1 MWNKRDEQA
10 APGRPQSEPAR
21 PYTPPP
27 TGPQAQPPAPPR
39 PAAKQT
45 AAIGASM
52 SIKGDIR
59 TQEELFVDG
68 DVEGTLESKSLLTV
82 GPNGKV
88 KANIRAREVIVFGSV
103 RGNVEVTEKVAI
115 RDNGSVIGDI
125 KTAGISIDDGSYF
138 KGSIDIV
145 RPDVK
150 PITKPVKT
158 EAAAAGAAASAPAST
173 PAVPVGQ
180 A

>member
-1 MWNKRDEQA
+1 MWNKRDEQQ
-10 APGRPQSEPAR
+10 PTSGRPTMEPGR
-21 PYTPPP
+21 PYTPPTAATP
-27 TGPQAQPPAPPR
+27 QPVPPQAPPQAR
-39 PAAKQT
+39 PAAKQV

-52 SIKGDIR
+52 SIKGEIR

-68 DVEGTLESKSLLTV
+68 DVEGSLESKSLLTV

-88 KANIRAREVIVFGSV
+88 RANIKAREVVVFGSV
-103 RGNVEVTEKVAI
+103 RGNVDVVEKVAI

-145 RPDVK
+145 RPEPK
-150 PITKPVKT
+150 PATKPVKT
-158 EAAAAGAAASAPAST
+158 EAAAAAAAAT
-173 PAVPVGQ
+173 AVPAGQ
-180 A
+180 P

>member
-1 MWNKRDEQA
+1 MWNKRMDEQSA
-10 APGRPQSEPAR
+10 PPRPPTEPGRS
-21 PYTPPP
+21 YTPPP
-27 TGPQAQPPAPPR
+27 APNHTEPPPQSQSRAGG
-39 PAAKQT
+39 KQV

-52 SIKGDIR
+52 SIKGEIR

-68 DVEGTLESKSLLTV
+68 DVEGMLESKSLLTV

-88 KANIRAREVIVFGSV
+88 RANIKAREVVIFGTV

-145 RPDVK
+145 RPEPK
-150 PITKPVKT
+150 PVTTKPVKT
-158 EAAAAGAAASAPAST
+158 EAPVAASAG
-173 PAVPVGQ
+173 PV
-180 A
+180 

>member
-1 MWNKRDEQA
+1 
-10 APGRPQSEPAR
+10 
-21 PYTPPP
+21 
-27 TGPQAQPPAPPR
+27 
-39 PAAKQT
+39 
-45 AAIGASM
+45 
-52 SIKGDIR
+52 
-59 TQEELFVDG
+59 
-68 DVEGTLESKSLLTV
+68 
-82 GPNGKV
+82 
-88 KANIRAREVIVFGSV
+88 VIVFGSV

-158 EAAAAGAAASAPAST
+158 EAAAAGASASASAST
-173 PAVPVGQ
+173 PPVPVGQ
-180 A
+180 P